1 MTSSEI
7 LIPMSTSTLYDDLCC
22 IPAQYFFSFRCLT
35 QFDVLECISA
45 VFRMQSVL
53 MIWILYSWKLWLLNL
68 YYTHLFNT
76 VLTKST
82 FPEHW
87 KQTKILPIPKTH
99 NEFRPIVILPFL
111 SKVMKNIMARKITYY
126 LESQNYFILSQS
138 GLMKG
143 RSCTTALIN
152 IVEDLRS
159 QLDGNSVAFL
169 GLLNHT
175 RAFDTVDHE
184 VLLKKLRKLFYFSNS
199 ACNLICSY
207 LLNWFKKVHLNG
219 NISDPLNIS
228 GEVNTWASVVLYK
241 YLYKWSTKC
250 FSSQ

>member
-143 RSCTTALIN
+143 RSCTTAPVN
-152 IVEDLRS
+152 VVEDLRS
-159 QLDGNSVAFL
+159 KQMEIVQRFWFFLITPTLLTQSITKFYWKSSGN
-169 GLLNHT
+169 
-175 RAFDTVDHE
+175 
-184 VLLKKLRKLFYFSNS
+184 
-199 ACNLICSY
+199 
-207 LLNWFKKVHLNG
+207 
-219 NISDPLNIS
+219 
-228 GEVNTWASVVLYK
+228 
-241 YLYKWSTKC
+241 C
-250 FSSQ
+250 FIFQILPVI